1 MSPHMFNMYQQPCFP
16 TWAATPGQHLRSVFK
31 MNKRQSEVP
40 EDRCV
45 FPNDTSPP
53 YGWLLVKK
61 HCLTLLSLNVNVNVN
76 VIVLN

>member
-1 MSPHMFNMYQQPCFP
+1 MSPHMFNMHQQPCFP

-40 EDRCV
+40 EDRCL

-53 YGWLLVKK
+53 YGWPLVRLLFD
-61 HCLTLLSLNVNVNVN
+61 SFAPLNVTA
-76 VIVLN
+76 LNLRV